1 MGLFLELD
9 KKNFFNK
16 NREINMKK
24 IKTIEMFAGVGGFRI
39 GLEKA
44 SKNFDFIWANQW
56 EPSKNKQISW
66 QCYENNFGKGSCV
79 NKNISEISI
88 NEIPDFDFLTAGF
101 PCQDYSVAKSLKY
114 SGGIEG
120 KKGVLWWDINR
131 IIEAK
136 TPKYILLENV
146 DRLLISPSK
155 QRGRDFSIIL
165 GCLMK
170 LGYFVEWKII
180 NAASYGMP
188 QKRKR
193 IFISAT
199 KEKQNILAN
208 TFEQKMIQYND
219 FELSDDIL
227 KISNEF
233 GKDNELKY
241 LDYGLASNFKIQT
254 WKTKE
259 KYQGK
264 FIYLGDILVEEKN
277 IDQSFYIQDIK
288 KWLPLKNG
296 RKIKRISKD
305 GHAYIYSEG
314 KMTFPDDLNK
324 PARTIITGEGGS
336 SPSRFKH
343 VILRDGKYRRLT
355 PIELERIQMFPDN
368 HTSGFTD
375 VQRAFMMGN
384 ALVTGVVEKI
394 GKSIE
399 KIDQIK

>member
-1 MGLFLELD
+1 
-9 KKNFFNK
+9 
-16 NREINMKK
+16 MKK

-208 TFEQKMIQYND
+208 TFEQKMIQSND

-254 WKTKE
+254 WKTQENYK
-259 KYQGK
+259 GK

-277 IDQSFYIQDIK
+277 IDKSFYIQDIK
-288 KWLPLKNG
+288 NWLPLKNG

>member
-1 MGLFLELD
+1 
-9 KKNFFNK
+9 
-16 NREINMKK
+16 MKK

-39 GLEKA
+39 GLRRA
-44 SKNFDFIWANQW
+44 SENFEFIWANQW

-66 QCYENNFGKGSCV
+66 QCYENNFGKESCI
-79 NKNISEISI
+79 NKNISEISV

-131 IIEAK
+131 ILEAK
-136 TPKYILLENV
+136 NPQYILLENV

-180 NAASYGMP
+180 NAAAYGMP

-199 KEKQNILAN
+199 KEKHNILAN
-208 TFEQKMIQYND
+208 TFEHKLIRYNQFD
-219 FELSDDIL
+219 LSDDIL

-233 GKDNELKY
+233 GKTNEQQY

-259 KYQGK
+259 NYHGS
-264 FIYLGDILVEEKN
+264 FIYLGDILVEEETIDKN
-277 IDQSFYIQDIK
+277 FYIQDLQ

-296 RKIKRISKD
+296 RKIERVSKD
-305 GHAYIYSEG
+305 GHSYIYSEG
-314 KMTFPDDLNK
+314 KMTFPDALNK
-324 PARTIITGEGGS
+324 PARTIVTGEGGT

-343 VILRDGKYRRLT
+343 VILRNGKYRRLT

-394 GKSIE
+394 GKTID
-399 KIDQIK
+399 KIHEEIF